1 MEMRREEYI
10 KGDSRKSQTSDSGH
24 YLAMGFSSECNKAS
38 ISCGM
43 SIYFPS
49 RYYSTKS
56 GIYYNFTSLNFIYF
70 ITTVN
75 NYTFLLIKGE
85 TVVSFKLFC
94 ENNSLLLCLPR
105 FVSSTKTGKKD
116 KLENWRVSFFF
127 FLIPFNEVRSKQNS
141 WQWVLLCKKLHLGP
155 GSFWSDRCL
164 SPTSGA
170 YSVGVHIQVSCPK
183 DVVHVVNGACSVF
196 HMTGV
201 RYIFH
206 EMNNYSIDYTDK
218 PSSKYWS
225 NLGGISPD
233 VNTYR
238 WLRHLK
244 LSQLSPTH
252 PFLRL
257 PSWIKEEGEGYL
269 ESYNLTH
276 TLETLISFYCMY
288 GDPAVTIL
296 LPLELPFNKVNGTTS
311 SRRYFWE
318 EICST
323 FVQRGG

>member
-116 KLENWRVSFFF
+116 KLEN
-127 FLIPFNEVRSKQNS
+127 
-141 WQWVLLCKKLHLGP
+141 
-155 GSFWSDRCL
+155 
-164 SPTSGA
+164 
-170 YSVGVHIQVSCPK
+170 
-183 DVVHVVNGACSVF
+183 
-196 HMTGV
+196 
-201 RYIFH
+201 
-206 EMNNYSIDYTDK
+206 
-218 PSSKYWS
+218 
-225 NLGGISPD
+225 
-233 VNTYR
+233 
-238 WLRHLK
+238 
-244 LSQLSPTH
+244 
-252 PFLRL
+252 
-257 PSWIKEEGEGYL
+257 
-269 ESYNLTH
+269 
-276 TLETLISFYCMY
+276 
-288 GDPAVTIL
+288 
-296 LPLELPFNKVNGTTS
+296 
-311 SRRYFWE
+311 
-318 EICST
+318 
-323 FVQRGG
+323 